1 MGDFSAV
8 FASRLRE
15 TRKRMEKSQREFAEM
30 VGCTAATLSSY
41 ENGAKSPSLEIVRS
55 IAEKCNIS
63 LDWLCGLDDKASE
76 RTVSEINTYSDLFS
90 VLLNLDKKYP
100 CLLGLDETDK
110 ENEEQPFA
118 ILKSYPLLRFDD
130 ATVYYFFRDWKK
142 MKSLLEND
150 SIDSEI
156 YELWIEKTLRKFNE
170 PISTKNLISEYVDL
184 DVPF

>member
-76 RTVSEINTYSDLFS
+76 REKSEINTYSDLFF
-90 VLLNLDKKYP
+90 VLLDLCKRFPRVFDAVTIEDII
-100 CLLGLDETDK
+100 LGQEVDV
-110 ENEEQPFA
+110 PHMR
-118 ILKSYPLLRFDD
+118 IDD
-130 ATVYYFFRDWKK
+130 TNVLFFFRDWEK
-142 MKSLLEND
+142 MQSLLTRN
-150 SIDSEI
+150 SIDDEI
-156 YELWIEKTLRKFNE
+156 FDLWIEKTMKKFDT
-170 PISTKNLISEYVDL
+170 PISEKNKLVDS
-184 DVPF
+184 PF